1 MTPKTTTK
9 KADAKGGKEENPP
22 KNVGDRFVLIE
33 LSCKDT
39 KCSPCTYPNCQR
51 FARYE
56 PKKKPYET
64 KMSKMFEIRKPV
76 TKPEVTRERM
86 LLVELSCKDEKCSP
100 CTVPELP
107 EVRQSRRTDQEESPV
122 QGQGDGDREGRG
134 CQEGDCEVAHIVECE
149 TKKG

>member
-9 KADAKGGKEENPP
+9 KADTKGGKGEDPP

-76 TKPEVTRERM
+76 TKPEDTRERM

-100 CTVPELP
+100 CTYPN
-107 EVRQSRRTDQEESPV
+107 
-122 QGQGDGDREGRG
+122 
-134 CQEGDCEVAHIVECE
+134 CQRFARADAQ
-149 TKKG
+149 TKKKVPFKVKVTEIEKGADVKKVIAK

>member
-9 KADAKGGKEENPP
+9 KADAKGENPP

-76 TKPEVTRERM
+76 TKPEDTRERM

-100 CTVPELP
+100 CTYPNCQRF
-107 EVRQSRRTDQEESPV
+107 VRADAQ
-122 QGQGDGDREGRG
+122 
-134 CQEGDCEVAHIVECE
+134 
-149 TKKG
+149 TKKKVPFKVKVTEIEKGADVKKVIAK

>member
-1 MTPKTTTK
+1 MTAKTTTK
-9 KADAKGGKEENPP
+9 KADTKGGKETGPP

-56 PKKKPYET
+56 PKKKPFET

-76 TKPEVTRERM
+76 TKPEDTRERM

-100 CTVPELP
+100 CTYPNCQRFARADAQTRKKVPFKVKVTEI
-107 EVRQSRRTDQEESPV
+107 EKGADV
-122 QGQGDGDREGRG
+122 
-134 CQEGDCEVAHIVECE
+134 
-149 TKKG
+149 KKVIAK